1 MNDPASPPSLDLGF
15 SVEPPPLPDFDC
27 TVDLDFDPAF
37 ARHVLERQFAR
48 LGFTNRN
55 LIVLLVGSLV
65 VAGFFHANP
74 LASPVASVLAF
85 LAAVLLFLRHRLVR
99 EAGNPRP
106 SFSGKHRLHLTSNRY
121 AVATEG
127 YRMEIDWGKLAK
139 TYFETDDAIVLLRG
153 VSVATAF
160 GPRVFAAA
168 GRERLRSVLEAAGV
182 RRHPG
187 KRWTQASWVLWI
199 LAAFTVFC
207 VFSSPRPDTPSPAE
221 EKLAESAENAEPE
234 PHAEPAER
242 AE

>member
-1 MNDPASPPSLDLGF
+1 MNAPASPPSPDPGF
-15 SVEPPPLPDFDC
+15 SVEPPPLPEFDC
-27 TVDLDFDPAF
+27 TVDLDLDPAF

-55 LIVLLVGSLV
+55 LVVLLVGAPV
-65 VAGFFHANP
+65 VAGFF
-74 LASPVASVLAF
+74 LASPAANPVASVLAF
-85 LAAVLLFLRHRLVR
+85 LAGVLLFLRHRLLR
-99 EAGNPRP
+99 ESGSPRP
-106 SFSGKHRLHLTSNRY
+106 PFSGRRRLHLTSARY

-207 VFSSPRPDTPSPAE
+207 VFSSPRPDTSSPTADE
-221 EKLAESAENAEPE
+221 AHAENAEN
-234 PHAEPAER
+234 AES
-242 AE
+242 